1 MNEYLARWALAA
13 GLLAA
18 SHSALAANA
27 SEGRAVFEDL
37 CADCH
42 TVTPGKNKRGPSLAG
57 VLGKAAAGQ
66 PNYNYSEALR
76 NAGIVWS
83 PERLARFLANP
94 KKDLPGTKMRLLS
107 TPGQAEIAELLAWL
121 QEQK

>member
-1 MNEYLARWALAA
+1 MRWLAVTL
-13 GLLAA
+13 GLLASCSAAQA
-18 SHSALAANA
+18 SSPA
-27 SEGRAVFEDL
+27 EGRAVFEDL

-107 TPGQAEIAELLAWL
+107 TPGQAEIAELLTWL